1 MFTRAHV
8 VGRWPPRASSAVSRA
23 VTILPVPRRGL
34 AGFAVA
40 RHWLQRQRDDA
51 GTAFCPD
58 IENDEAATAAA
69 LRAAEALF
77 DVDVMQLDARVAGRS
92 QSQVS
97 IVGGGFSPP
106 TIDTVGVEVRSRH
119 EGVVID
125 HANTLITFDRA
136 GLLRVADLPA
146 VCAVLDSRLVEIGTA
161 DEAVDRALQLLSK
174 HPALQGREAERF
186 MPTTVGPRYL
196 ALDIEGRRLK
206 DVPAGTPL
214 RAGWRLE
221 FETDFA
227 RIVVRF
233 EVDGDDRVE
242 VGFMDG
248 C

>member
-1 MFTRAHV
+1 
-8 VGRWPPRASSAVSRA
+8 
-23 VTILPVPRRGL
+23 
-34 AGFAVA
+34 
-40 RHWLQRQRDDA
+40 
-51 GTAFCPD
+51 
-58 IENDEAATAAA
+58 
-69 LRAAEALF
+69 
-77 DVDVMQLDARVAGRS
+77 
-92 QSQVS
+92 
-97 IVGGGFSPP
+97 
-106 TIDTVGVEVRSRH
+106 
-119 EGVVID
+119 
-125 HANTLITFDRA
+125 
-136 GLLRVADLPA
+136 LPA

>member
-1 MFTRAHV
+1 
-8 VGRWPPRASSAVSRA
+8 
-23 VTILPVPRRGL
+23 
-34 AGFAVA
+34 
-40 RHWLQRQRDDA
+40 
-51 GTAFCPD
+51 
-58 IENDEAATAAA
+58 
-69 LRAAEALF
+69 
-77 DVDVMQLDARVAGRS
+77 
-92 QSQVS
+92 
-97 IVGGGFSPP
+97 
-106 TIDTVGVEVRSRH
+106 
-119 EGVVID
+119 
-125 HANTLITFDRA
+125 
-136 GLLRVADLPA
+136 
-146 VCAVLDSRLVEIGTA
+146 
-161 DEAVDRALQLLSK
+161 
-174 HPALQGREAERF
+174 